1 MTMKEWVKKNIAI
14 LSAMS
19 IGAFLFIC
27 IYGVHILNP
36 VYVDWLITG
45 GDRPQHY
52 LGWVAY
58 RNSQWFFPIGLTDQL
73 SYPMKTSIIFTD
85 SIPLLAVFF
94 KLLSPLLPGRFQ
106 YFGMWGLLTFV
117 LNGAFSAKILQK
129 YLKTNIQVVMGSV
142 FYILSFQVLQ
152 RMFAHTALAG
162 HWLILWAICLLI
174 YRDRMCYRKKILL
187 WMSLGAVSSAVHLYL
202 LLMCGIVLAGFLLVE
217 VMEDR
222 ADNFFMRFLKAIGY
236 LTAFVGAAAI
246 IVALLGGFSSGMSAT
261 NGGIGAYSLNLNG
274 FINPQW
280 HGQLLRTYAQLD
292 TQYEGFSYLGAG
304 ILFMLLCTGIELAVK
319 SNRKSFR
326 KYSPLGAGAFLAFG
340 IALILSVFPTITFG
354 DEIIKHFIVH
364 SFMLKVWGT
373 FRASGRI
380 AWICVYLFFLF
391 AICGDYRVVSVRRK
405 SIVLSAALILQ
416 LVDLSGYVAEKHSLW
431 TTNYT
436 YYAALLQEEWDSLL
450 KEGEARHLAIMGD
463 YSMDKYCDLVFWAMD
478 RGVSTNKFTFARD
491 QGEDTLPQDEIRESL
506 ENDTIYVWEREG
518 FQPDPDA
525 VIYYYDMDPRFVVGY
540 TQLIPGLTLWK
551 EE

>member
-1 MTMKEWVKKNIAI
+1 MAMKEWIRNNRVI
-14 LSAMS
+14 LLAMS

-73 SYPMKTSIIFTD
+73 SYPMKTSVIFTD

-117 LNGAFSAKILQK
+117 LNGAFAAKILQK
-129 YLKTNIQVVMGSV
+129 YLKKDFQVVIGSV

-152 RMFAHTALAG
+152 RMYAHTALAG
-162 HWLILWAICLLI
+162 HWLILWAICLLV
-174 YRDRMCYRKKILL
+174 YRDRMSYRKKIIL
-187 WMSLGAVSSAVHLYL
+187 WASLGAVSSAVHLYL
-202 LLMCGIVLAGFLLVE
+202 LLMCGIVLVGFLLVE
-217 VMEDR
+217 AIEDR
-222 ADNFFMRFLKAIGY
+222 AASIFTRILKAIGY
-236 LTAFVGAAAI
+236 LSAFVGAAAI
-246 IVALLGGFSSGMSAT
+246 VVALLGGFSSDMSAT

-274 FINPQW
+274 FLNPQE
-280 HGQLLRTYAQLD
+280 HGRLLRTYTQLD
-292 TQYEGFSYLGAG
+292 TQYEGFSYLGVG
-304 ILFMLLCTGIELAVK
+304 VLFMLLCTGIELAVK
-319 SNRKSFR
+319 SSKRSIR
-326 KYSPLGAGAFLAFG
+326 KYSPLGLGIILVSG
-340 IALILSVFPTITFG
+340 IALILSIFPTITFG
-354 DEIIKHFIVH
+354 DKIIKHFIVH

-405 SIVLSAALILQ
+405 SVVLSVALLLQ
-416 LVDLSGYVAEKHSLW
+416 LVDLSGYIAEKHNLW
-431 TTNYT
+431 TTDYI
-436 YYAALLQEEWDSLL
+436 YYPSLIQQSWDSLSE
-450 KEGEARHLAIMGD
+450 EGGARHLAIMGD
-463 YSMDKYCDLVFWAMD
+463 FSMDQYCDLVFWAMD
-478 RGVSTNKFTFARD
+478 RGISTNKFTFARD
-491 QGEDTLPQDEIRESL
+491 QGEDDYPRDDMWENA
-506 ENDTIYVWEREG
+506 ENDVIYVWERED
-518 FQPDPDA
+518 FQPAADA
-525 VIYYYDMDPRFVVGY
+525 AIYYYDIDYRYVVGY
-540 TQLIPGLTLWK
+540 GRLIPGLAIWK